1 MKKRIL
7 LLLSVVAL
15 MVVMMMAASAMP
27 AFADRPAFVGELV
40 CERGDDG
47 HGIPQGG
54 PHEGTNPV
62 PFCVE

>member
-15 MVVMMMAASAMP
+15 MVVMMAASVMP
-27 AFADRPAFVGELV
+27 AFADRPDFVGELV

-47 HGIPQGG
+47 HGIQQGG
-54 PHEGTNPV
+54 PHAGTNPV